1 MITNRKTDPVQWL
14 KYVLLGIASLVV
26 LFPPYVVVLNA
37 FKGPDESS
45 SPFALPASF
54 LNFENFRIV
63 IDQANILQAFGN
75 TFLVIAVA
83 LLGNIIFGTMVSY
96 ALARVAFKG
105 KGLILG
111 LFLFASI
118 IPTITTQVVIFS
130 LIQSLGVFNTLF
142 APILLFVGAD
152 VLQITIYLQFIRN
165 IPEELDES
173 AMIDGASLFRIYLS
187 IIFPLLSPATVT
199 LVILKT
205 INIYNE
211 LYIPFLYMPKQ
222 KLVMVS
228 TSIMRFASNNQ
239 AQWSYICAT
248 ILIIMI
254 PTVLLYLFLQRFIFA
269 GVTNGAVKG

>member
-1 MITNRKTDPVQWL
+1 MKKKFDPFQLL
-14 KYVLLGIASLVV
+14 KYLLLSLAAFTV
-26 LFPPYVVVLNA
+26 LFPPYVVVMNA
-37 FKGPDESS
+37 FKGKGEGDS
-45 SPFALPASF
+45 SPFTLPESF
-54 LNFENFRIV
+54 LNLENFR
-63 IDQANILQAFGN
+63 AAFEKAHLLQAFGN
-75 TFLVIAVA
+75 TAIIILVS
-83 LLGNIIFGTMVSY
+83 LLGNIVFGTMISY
-96 ALARVAFKG
+96 CLSRIPFKG
-105 KGLILG
+105 RKLVLA

-152 VLQITIYLQFIRN
+152 VLQITIYMQFIRN
-165 IPEELDES
+165 IPYELDES
-173 AMIDGASLFRIYLS
+173 AMIDGAGLVRIYSS
-187 IIFPLLSPATVT
+187 IIFRLLSPATVT

-222 KLVMVS
+222 KLVVVS

-239 AQWSYICAT
+239 AQWGYICAT
-248 ILIIMI
+248 ILLIMI
-254 PTVLLYLFLQRFIFA
+254 PTVILYLFLQRYIFA

>member
-1 MITNRKTDPVQWL
+1 MKKKWDLLQVI
-14 KYVLLGIASLVV
+14 KYVLLAIASLVV

-37 FKGPDESS
+37 FKSTDENS

-63 IDQANILQAFGN
+63 FEKAHILQAFGN
-75 TFLVIAVA
+75 TFLVIGVS
-83 LLGNIIFGTMVSY
+83 LIGNIVFGTMVSY
-96 ALARVAFKG
+96 AIGRIPFRG
-105 KGLILG
+105 KRLIMA
-111 LFLFASI
+111 LFLIASI

-130 LIQSLGVFNTLF
+130 LIQSLGLFNTLM
-142 APILLFVGAD
+142 APIVLFVGAD
-152 VLQITIYLQFIRN
+152 VLQIVIYMQFIRN
-165 IPEELDES
+165 IPYELDES
-173 AMIDGASLFRIYLS
+173 AMIDGASLLRIYRS
-187 IIFPLLSPATVT
+187 IILPLLGPATVT

-222 KLVMVS
+222 NLVMVS

-239 AQWSYICAT
+239 AQWGYICAT

-254 PTVLLYLFLQRFIFA
+254 PTVLLYLFLQRYIFA

>member
-1 MITNRKTDPVQWL
+1 MKRQWDL
-14 KYVLLGIASLVV
+14 FQAIKYILLAAASLIV

-37 FKGPDESS
+37 FKRTEENS
-45 SPFALPASF
+45 SPFALPESF

-63 IDQANILQAFGN
+63 FEKAHILQAFGN
-75 TFLVIAVA
+75 TFLVIGVS
-83 LLGNIIFGTMVSY
+83 LIGNIVFGTMVSY
-96 ALARVAFKG
+96 AIGRIPFKG
-105 KGLILG
+105 KRVVLA

-118 IPTITTQVVIFS
+118 IPTITTQVVLFS
-130 LIQSLGVFNTLF
+130 LIQSLGLFNTLM
-142 APILLFVGAD
+142 APIVLFVGAD
-152 VLQITIYLQFIRN
+152 VLQIVIYMQFIRN
-165 IPEELDES
+165 IPYELDES
-173 AMIDGASLFRIYLS
+173 AMIDGASLLRIYRS
-187 IIFPLLSPATVT
+187 IIFPLLGPATVT

-222 KLVMVS
+222 NLVMVS

-239 AQWSYICAT
+239 AQWAYICAT

-254 PTVLLYLFLQRFIFA
+254 PTVVLYLFLQRYIFA

>member
-1 MITNRKTDPVQWL
+1 MRKKFDPVQWL
-14 KYVLLGIASLVV
+14 KYVLLIAAAFIV

-37 FKGPDESS
+37 FKGKNEDS
-45 SPFALPASF
+45 SPFSLPASF
-54 LNFENFRIV
+54 FNLDNFRAV
-63 IDQANILQAFGN
+63 FEKAHLMQAFGN
-75 TFLVIAVA
+75 TLIVVAVS
-83 LLGNIIFGTMVSY
+83 LIGNVVFGTMVSY
-96 ALARVAFKG
+96 CLGRIPFKG
-105 KGLILG
+105 RGLVLG

-130 LIQSLGVFNTLF
+130 LIQSIGVFNTLF

-152 VLQITIYLQFIRN
+152 VLQITIYMQFIKN
-165 IPEELDES
+165 VPYELDES
-173 AMIDGASLFRIYLS
+173 AMIDGASLVRIYRS
-187 IIFPLLSPATVT
+187 VIFPLLSPATVT

-239 AQWSYICAT
+239 AQWGYICAT
-248 ILIIMI
+248 ILLIMI
-254 PTVLLYLFLQRFIFA
+254 PTVVLYLFLQRYIFA